1 MINELHQK
9 LMGNLLLVMK
19 RFKGQCQHM
28 TDTAAKTNTVQRLK
42 PAIMAAITVT
52 ERAEREGENSSYHCH

>member
-28 TDTAAKTNTVQRLK
+28 TDTAAKTNTVQK